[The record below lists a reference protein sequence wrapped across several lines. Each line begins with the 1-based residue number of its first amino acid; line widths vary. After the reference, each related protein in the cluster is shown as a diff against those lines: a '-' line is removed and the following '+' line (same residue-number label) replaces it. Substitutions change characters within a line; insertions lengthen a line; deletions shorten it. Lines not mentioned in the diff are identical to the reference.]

1 MFSILITVETSRADG
16 LRAEVVS
23 YMMDHYDEYKN
34 LDLAVINS
42 NMPDQFASIDE
53 RIIAMTDPHCLQGE
67 LEIVASSKV
76 LKKNIVVL
84 GENMN
89 EITSYGDSSLQKL
102 YVRFKNIGQDVGH
115 YDSLVLRTDDH
126 ANLQASSQTA
136 NQSRENNLTTPPA
149 RSLKNLLKEPT
160 ILKRKRGGRC

>member
-1 MFSILITVETSRADG
+1 
-16 LRAEVVS
+16 
-23 YMMDHYDEYKN
+23 MDYYDEYKN
-34 LDLAVINS
+34 VDLAVVSS
-42 NMPDQFASIDE
+42 NMPEQFASIDE
-53 RIIAMTDPHCLQGE
+53 IIIAMTDPHCLPGE

-102 YVRFKNIGQDVGH
+102 YVRFKNIGQDDHYVGH
-115 YDSLVLRTDDH
+115 CDSLVLRTDDH